1 MQSGFSAAREIAPRR
16 LEFARFG
23 PDIGWAEG
31 TQMSEDSNEKPR
43 SEVEIIP
50 PDRVREHEIRRAARL
65 WSDGV
70 GYQRIYIGRI
80 GPLGIFLIA
89 LAGSAA
95 AILLFLFIVGA
106 FLIWVPIVGLMVAAL
121 ILSSLLRS
129 MFRSR

>member
-1 MQSGFSAAREIAPRR
+1 
-16 LEFARFG
+16 
-23 PDIGWAEG
+23 
-31 TQMSEDSNEKPR
+31 MSEDSNEKPR